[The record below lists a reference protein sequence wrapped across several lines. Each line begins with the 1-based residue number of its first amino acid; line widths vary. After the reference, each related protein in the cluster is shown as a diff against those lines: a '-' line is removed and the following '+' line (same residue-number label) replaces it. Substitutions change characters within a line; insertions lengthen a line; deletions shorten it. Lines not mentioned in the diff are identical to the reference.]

1 MVTSLPEL
9 VTTIAAVR
17 IGAYDLAVG
26 NLFGSNAFNI
36 FALGLADVFYLPGRF
51 LGVVDPAFALVA
63 LLGLLL
69 TTMALIGNL
78 MRVGRRVLFVEFDA
92 LAIIVVYFA
101 GMAFLYLRGIGV

>member
-26 NLFGSNAFNI
+26 NLFGSNVFNI
-36 FALGLADVFYLPGRF
+36 FALGLTDVFYLPGRF
-51 LGVVDPAFALVA
+51 LGLIDPTFALVA

-69 TTMALIGNL
+69 TSLGLIGNL
-78 MRVGRRVLFVEFDA
+78 ARVERRLGFIEIDA
-92 LAIIVVYFA
+92 LMIIIGYFA
-101 GMAFLYLRGIGV
+101 GMWFLYVRGIGV